1 MLRIG
6 TKYRLIPEEYFSD
19 TYLDPDNNCGED
31 FSLPP
36 FNRNRVR
43 IEVSLQWFYWRQ
55 TQLAPQNR
63 TPLKTSHPNLFELS

>member
-6 TKYRLIPEEYFSD
+6 TKYRLIPEEYFSN
-19 TYLDPDNNCGED
+19 TYLDPDNNGGEN

-43 IEVSLQWFYWRQ
+43 IEGSLQWIYWSQ
-55 TQLAPQNR
+55 TQLTPQDR
-63 TPLKTSHPNLFELS
+63 TPFKTSHPNLFALS

>member
-43 IEVSLQWFYWRQ
+43 IEVSLQWLYWRQ

-63 TPLKTSHPNLFELS
+63 PPLKTSHPNLFELS

>member
-6 TKYRLIPEEYFSD
+6 TKYRLIPEEYFSN
-19 TYLDPDNNCGED
+19 TYLDPDNNGGEN

-36 FNRNRVR
+36 FNRHRVR

-55 TQLAPQNR
+55 TQLTPQNR
-63 TPLKTSHPNLFELS
+63 TPLKTSHPTLFALS